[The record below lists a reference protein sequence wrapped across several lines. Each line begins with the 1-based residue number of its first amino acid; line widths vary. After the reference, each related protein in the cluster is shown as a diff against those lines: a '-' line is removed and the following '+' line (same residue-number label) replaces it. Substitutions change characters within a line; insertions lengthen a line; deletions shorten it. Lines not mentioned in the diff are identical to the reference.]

1 MRASREQIIRNI
13 AVILKHNPQK
23 VAQLEKVG
31 DITVHLTSDDSAW
44 CEVELYYNNIVRYL
58 ITGTRSSCTITAD
71 LKTMQVI
78 RKPRNAKPW
87 ANACVDLQVFDIIR
101 RYNDITEED
110 AK

>member
-31 DITVHLTSDDSAW
+31 DITVHLTSDDSVW
-44 CEVELYYNNIVRYL
+44 CEVELYDNNIVRYL

-71 LKTMQVI
+71 LKTMRVI
-78 RKPRNAKPW
+78 RKPRNIKPW
-87 ANACVDLQVFDIIR
+87 ANAWVDLQVFDIVR

-110 AK
+110 AR